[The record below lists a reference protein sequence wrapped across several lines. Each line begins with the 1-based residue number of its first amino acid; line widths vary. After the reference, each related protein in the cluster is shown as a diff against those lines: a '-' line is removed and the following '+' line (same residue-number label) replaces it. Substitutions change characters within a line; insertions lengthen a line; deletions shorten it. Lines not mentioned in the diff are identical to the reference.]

1 MTRAVVCIT
10 PAGRLPRATAAAIE
24 AALPG
29 VPRTTRSLSRYLAA
43 PGSDSRILLVPAG
56 ASVSRDL
63 AFLRHAARRL
73 LWPAPSADFRDAIGG
88 LRTEGSSPRAER
100 TRQPPRRQ
108 ARGTVTALLL
118 EGRVDP
124 SRMRAILASGA
135 PRDWIVESPR
145 HVVLPAGLE
154 RALERAGV
162 RWSALEPVELVA
174 VCVGAA
180 LAKVRA
186 RWRRL
191 LPPRTAV
198 WIRPETSSRS
208 ARPRRS

>member
-1 MTRAVVCIT
+1 MTRSVVCIT

-29 VPRTTRSLSRYLAA
+29 VPLTTRSLSRYLAA
-43 PGSDSRILLVPAG
+43 PGSGSRILLVPAG

-63 AFLRHAARRL
+63 AFLRRAARRL

-88 LRTEGSSPRAER
+88 LRTEGSSPRAEGAR
-100 TRQPPRRQ
+100 RPRRQ
-108 ARGTVTALLL
+108 ARGTATALLL

-124 SRMRAILASGA
+124 VRMRAILASGA
-135 PRDWIVESPR
+135 PQDWIVESPR
-145 HVVLPAGLE
+145 HVALPAGLE

-180 LAKVRA
+180 LAKTRA